1 MAENPWI
8 EAAAEY
14 QAYAEYWC
22 DQLLHGSREHAPQ
35 FTDLWERCE
44 EMAEIA
50 RKAAQ
55 RWIG

>member
-1 MAENPWI
+1 MNPWI
-8 EAAAEY
+8 ETAAEY

-22 DQLLHGSREHAPQ
+22 DQLLHGNREYAAQ

-50 RKAAQ
+50 RKAA
-55 RWIG
+55 RVWE